1 LAKSWAAKSFFLGY
15 AQWADRG
22 VWVAVVSESGSA
34 LLSLKMGQATTLT
47 LQADS
52 GSAAFGPDRYRP
64 AGGFE
69 IVTEL

>member
-22 VWVAVVSESGSA
+22 VWVAVVSVSGSA
-34 LLSLKMGQATTLT
+34 LLSLKMGQARTLT
-47 LQADS
+47 LQA
-52 GSAAFGPDRYRP
+52 GIGPAAFGPDRYKP